1 MESFANYAAIFYQ
14 DCADHRIRVREGN
27 TKLRQIECAV

>member
-14 DCADHRIRVREGN
+14 DCADHRIRVREGH
-27 TKLRQIECAV
+27 TQPRQIESAF